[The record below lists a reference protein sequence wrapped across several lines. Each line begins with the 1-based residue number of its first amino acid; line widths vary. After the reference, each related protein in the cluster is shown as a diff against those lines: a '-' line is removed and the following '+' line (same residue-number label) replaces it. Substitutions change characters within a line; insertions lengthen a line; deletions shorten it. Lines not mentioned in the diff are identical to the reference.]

1 MTALIR
7 LTLAWIAGIV
17 LARQFSPP
25 TTLLLAPAIPVV
37 MGLLLWRK
45 NPRARHGFALALAVL
60 LGAGRLVLAQPRI
73 TPNHIA
79 FYNDSGF
86 YIITGQIAAE
96 PDVRDTTTNY
106 RIATESITPLNGT
119 PRPVHGTL
127 LVQAARF
134 PAFEYG
140 DTVRVFAAPETPPVF
155 DDFSY
160 RDFLAV
166 RNIYSFARRPRLAKI
181 AAPPP
186 VSLWGAIFRLKH
198 HAADTINRILSEPEA
213 SLLNG
218 ILLGI
223 RGNIPQDLYEKFNA
237 TGTSHII
244 VISGSNISLVVML
257 FLLAGR
263 YLVGRNRAIWLALAG
278 VTLYTVMVGADA
290 AVVRAA
296 MMGGLY
302 VLSMQLGRPNASRNT
317 LFAAAWLMTVQ
328 NPLVLWD
335 VGFQLSFM
343 ATLGLAALVPAL
355 KKVVPPWLATGF
367 LGEGLLMTLAAQI
380 ATTPL
385 ILYQFGRLS
394 LISLLANLLVV
405 PVQPWVM
412 FGGGAA
418 MLGGMVSLL
427 FGKLLGW
434 VAWLPLAWTVRVVE
448 WAAGIGGAQMA
459 LPQVSAGMVLG
470 AYALIGWGAMR
481 LNRRHQTA
489 AWRARHAIPQ
499 PVWWASGIIAL
510 IIVALPVWHTL
521 PDGNLHVA
529 FLDIG
534 QGDAVLITTPRGR
547 QMLVDGGPSSV
558 IALKQ
563 LGEKMPFWDNTLDV
577 LVSTHPDSDH
587 LTGLVA
593 VARRFEVGT
602 VLVSDIAGDSALAK
616 EWQTTIAGTRV
627 ITAQAGMRL
636 QLDNGVSVRVLNPG
650 SASEAFPDKNNHSV
664 TTMIEM
670 GRVRFLLSGDL
681 EAPGEA
687 ALLASGAD
695 VRAMVLKS
703 PHHGSDTGSS
713 ATFLD
718 AVQPQVVVISVGAD
732 NPFGH
737 PTPAVL
743 ARYAARDIAILRT
756 DERGTVE
763 LVTDGQALW
772 LAR

>member
-7 LTLAWIAGIV
+7 LTLAWIAGIA

-25 TTLLLAPAIPVV
+25 MPLLLAPTIPAAF
-37 MGLLLWRK
+37 GLLLWRK
-45 NPRARHGFALALAVL
+45 NPRTRRGFALALAAL
-60 LGAGRLVLAQPRI
+60 LGAGRLTLAQPHI
-73 TPNHIA
+73 TPTHIA
-79 FYNDSGF
+79 FYNDSG
-86 YIITGQIAAE
+86 YYSITGTIAAE

-106 RIATESITPLNGT
+106 RIATESITPPNDDPL
-119 PRPVHGTL
+119 PVHGAL
-127 LVQAARF
+127 LARAARF

-140 DTVRVFAAPETPPVF
+140 AIVRIFAAPETPPVF

-166 RNIYSFARRPRLAKI
+166 RNIYSFARRPRITKLAD
-181 AAPPP
+181 PPP

-198 HAADTINRILSEPEA
+198 RAAETINRILPEPEA

-223 RGNIPQDLYEKFNA
+223 RGGIPQDLYEQFNA

-263 YLVGRNRAIWLALAG
+263 YLVGRNRATWLALAG

-302 VLSMQLGRPNASRNT
+302 VLSLQLGRPNATRNT

-355 KKVVPPWLATGF
+355 KNVVPAWLSSGF
-367 LGEGLLMTLAAQI
+367 LGEAVLVTLAAQI
-380 ATTPL
+380 ATAPL

-394 LISLLANLLVV
+394 LISLPANLLVV

-418 MLGGMVSLL
+418 MLAGMVSLPL
-427 FGKLLGW
+427 GKLLGW
-434 VAWLPLAWTVRVVE
+434 AAWLPLAWTVRVVQS
-448 WAAGIGGAQMA
+448 AADIGGARMA
-459 LPQVSAGMVLG
+459 LPQVSTGAMVA
-470 AYALIGWGAMR
+470 AYAVIGWGAR
-481 LNRRHQTA
+481 QLHHHRRPA
-489 AWRARHAIPQ
+489 VWRARHAIPQ
-499 PVWWASGIIAL
+499 SAWWASGIIAL
-510 IIVALPVWHTL
+510 IMVTLPVWRTL
-521 PDGNLHVA
+521 PDGKLHVA
-529 FLDIG
+529 FLDVG
-534 QGDAVLITTPRGR
+534 QGDAVLITTPHGR
-547 QMLVDGGPSSV
+547 QMLVDGGPSPV
-558 IALKQ
+558 TVLKR
-563 LGEKMPFWDNTLDV
+563 LGERMPFWDNTLDV
-577 LVSTHPDSDH
+577 VVSTHPDSDH

-593 VARRFEVGT
+593 VMRRLGVGT
-602 VLVSDIAGDSALAK
+602 VLVSDVAGASALAG
-616 EWQTTIAGTRV
+616 EWTAAITGTRV
-627 ITAQAGMRL
+627 ITAQAGMRF
-636 QLDNGVSVRVLNPG
+636 QLDDGVSVRVLNPG
-650 SASEAFPDKNNHSV
+650 SASEAFPEKNNHSV

-695 VRAMVLKS
+695 IRAAVLKS

-713 ATFLD
+713 AAFLD

-737 PTPAVL
+737 PAPAVL
-743 ARYAARDIAILRT
+743 ARYAARDITILRT